1 MWLVRPPY
9 IFLILSA
16 FFLCLGAVSTYTGK
30 TWARYGRVVYS
41 AEEPRQFWEVVAVYY
56 LGSVWFI
63 VYFLYKAHYFSS

>member
-1 MWLVRPPY
+1 MWLLRIPY

-16 FFLCLGAVSTYTGK
+16 FFLSLAVVSTYIGK
-30 TWARYGRVVYS
+30 TWARFGVVVFR

-63 VYFLYKAHYFSS
+63 GYFLYKAHYF